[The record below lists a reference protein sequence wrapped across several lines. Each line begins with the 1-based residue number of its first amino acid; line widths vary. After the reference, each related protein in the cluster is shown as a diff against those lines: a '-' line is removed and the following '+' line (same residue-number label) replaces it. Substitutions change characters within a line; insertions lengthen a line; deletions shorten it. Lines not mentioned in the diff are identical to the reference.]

1 MYHEIDQ
8 TLPLVAAMFGAEF
21 VRVEMTDD
29 TGLHFTASPCVV
41 RGGAPLRVRNLKG

>member
-21 VRVEMTDD
+21 IRVEMTDD
-29 TGLHFTASPCVV
+29 TGLHFIASHVWFVV
-41 RGGAPLRVRNLKG
+41 ARLCALGT